1 MASGQIRITLLNPG
15 VEISPL
21 RLRGWLQTEA
31 ARVNARCGPDDG
43 VILRLFLT
51 KKLRY
56 AFTGDKLDAM
66 LRTLTEKYP
75 AILRVETQLVD
86 APLDQA
92 QMEIQTR
99 EANTRLEAFVKL
111 AQAHAAKREAEAR
124 EAEVQKQLSP
134 IQWHTLTPSQK

>member
-31 ARVNARCGPDDG
+31 ARINARCGQDDG

-51 KKLRY
+51 KTLRY
-56 AFTGDKLDAM
+56 AFTGAKLD
-66 LRTLTEKYP
+66 TLLQALANKYP
-75 AILRVETQLVD
+75 AIQRIETQLVD

-92 QMEIQTR
+92 QMESQTR
-99 EANTRLEAFVKL
+99 EANARLAAFVKL

-124 EAEVQKQLSP
+124 EAEIQKQLTP
-134 IQWHTLTPSQK
+134 IHWHTSALDKK